1 METLKVLILEDNE
14 NDMELLKAEVLSSLR
29 YNSQFKWA
37 VSKNEFLQ
45 HIKEFGPDI
54 VLSDYNLPQFNG
66 LEALILLKEIDPNIP
81 FIIVTGTLSE
91 EAAADS
97 IKAGAWDYV
106 VKERLHRL
114 PSAMV
119 NALKM
124 RSGLLKMRKAE
135 LELKLIKEK
144 TGIQIKLLYDAINHA
159 PSSVVIT
166 DKNGTILYVNPKFEE
181 VTGYKSEE
189 AVGQNPRILKS
200 GTHSEDFY
208 KNLWTMILSGK
219 EWKGELVNKKKN
231 GLLFWEQVSI
241 SPIMDE
247 DGEIL
252 HFVATKHDITE
263 QKEYEER
270 ILQSENWYKAIFG
283 NTGTSTC
290 ILDKEGVIVLA
301 NSKFEELCGFS
312 KIEIEGNRKWTDFVL
327 PDDLEKMTK
336 YHLERREAGKSPPK
350 EYEFSFKDHS
360 GNLKSIL
367 LTIDLIPGTQNSVA
381 SLLDIT
387 ERKKSL
393 EDLRSSEE
401 KFRLISTSA
410 QDGIIMLDINGEI
423 IYWNPGAEK
432 IFGYTFE
439 EVQNKKLQHLLAH
452 EEYHQNQTE
461 TFLDL
466 IKSGQGA
473 VVDKITELAAIRK
486 DGTVINIEFSL
497 ASMKLADGFGA
508 VGIVRDITERK
519 LAEAELVHA
528 KEKAEESDRLKSAFL
543 ATMSHELRTPLNA
556 VIGFSEMITEDLPV
570 SEIVKMAERIHY
582 SGHHLLK
589 IIESMFE
596 ISMLEAR
603 VTKQIIEEFT
613 VFEFFGTLKNSLI
626 KELAK
631 QNKNHIS
638 IVFPPQ
644 ENASGI
650 LLRTDKIKLTL
661 MMSNLL
667 NNAIKFTDQGKIEY
681 GYDIEGKDI
690 TFFVKD
696 TGIGIPSSETDII
709 FERFRQVDDS
719 HTRKHGG
726 IGLGLSICREI
737 SNLLQGELWVES
749 VLNAGSSFYFK
760 LPGAVI
766 DADESEIEVKESGAE
781 KDLSGFNILIV
792 EDEEDNC
799 FFLSILLN
807 KTNARIF
814 YAYNG
819 QEAVDFCREHPEI
832 DLVLMDI
839 KMPVMSGDVATKIIK
854 ESRKDLP
861 IIALTAYAT
870 SPEVK
875 RYMQI
880 GFDAYITKPI
890 MKNELLRIIN
900 ENI

>member
-1 METLKVLILEDNE
+1 METLKILILEDNE
-14 NDMELLKAEVLSSLR
+14 NDMDLLKAEVLSSLN
-29 YNSQFKWA
+29 YNSQFKWV
-37 VSKNEFLQ
+37 VSKTEFLQ
-45 HIKEFGPDI
+45 QIREFHPDI
-54 VLSDYNLPQFNG
+54 ILSDYNLPQFNG
-66 LEALILLKEIDPNIP
+66 LEALQLLKEIDPNIP

-114 PSAMV
+114 PSAMD

-124 RSGLLKMRKAE
+124 RSGILKMRKAE

-166 DKNGTILYVNPKFEE
+166 DKKGTILYVNPKFEE

-200 GTHSEDFY
+200 GTHGEEFY
-208 KNLWTMILSGK
+208 KIMWTTILSGK

-231 GLLFWEQVSI
+231 GLLYWEQVSI

-247 DGEIL
+247 DGKIL
-252 HFVATKHDITE
+252 HFVAIKHDITE

-290 ILDKEGVIVLA
+290 ILDKDGVIVLA
-301 NSKFEELCGFS
+301 NSKFEELSGFS
-312 KIEIEGNRKWTDFVL
+312 KTEIEGTRKWSDFVL
-327 PDDLEKMTK
+327 PDDLEKMNR
-336 YHLERREAGKSPPK
+336 YHRERREAGKSAPK
-350 EYEFSFKDHS
+350 EYEFSFRDHS
-360 GNLKSIL
+360 GNLKNIL

-387 ERKKSL
+387 ERKKTL
-393 EDLRSSEE
+393 EALSSSEE

-410 QDGIIMLDINGEI
+410 QDGIIMIDNKGEI

-432 IFGYTFE
+432 IFGFSFE
-439 EVQNKKLQHLLAH
+439 EIQNKKLHPLLAPGK
-452 EEYHQNQTE
+452 YHQQQKDAFSA
-461 TFLDL
+461 FLKTGTGTV
-466 IKSGQGA
+466 I
-473 VVDKITELAAIRK
+473 DKITELEAIRK
-486 DGTVINIEFSL
+486 DGRVINIELSL
-497 ASMKLADGFGA
+497 AGMKLASGFGA

-519 LAEAELVHA
+519 QAEAELVYA

-556 VIGFSEMITEDLPV
+556 VIGFSGLIAEDLPV
-570 SEIVKMAERIHY
+570 SEIMEMAERIHY
-582 SGHHLLK
+582 SGNHLLK

-603 VTKQIIEEFT
+603 VTKPLIEEFS
-613 VFEFFGTLKNSLI
+613 VFELFGTLKSSLI

-631 QNKNHIS
+631 QSKEHIS
-638 IVFPPQ
+638 TAFLPQ

-661 MMSNLL
+661 LMSNLL
-667 NNAIKFTDQGKIEY
+667 NNAVKFTDQGKIEY
-681 GYDIEGKDI
+681 GFNIEGKDI

-696 TGIGIPSSETDII
+696 TGIGIPPDQTEVI
-709 FERFRQVDDS
+709 FERFRQVDDT
-719 HTRKHGG
+719 HTRRYGG

-749 VLNAGSSFYFK
+749 VKNVGSAFYFK
-760 LPGAVI
+760 LPDAVI
-766 DADESEIEVKESGAE
+766 DVDEPNIKVKETGLY
-781 KDLSGFNILIV
+781 KDLSGTTILVV
-792 EDEEDNC
+792 EDEEDNY
-799 FFLSILLN
+799 FFLKTILN
-807 KTNARIF
+807 KAKAKTL
-814 YAYNG
+814 YAHNG
-819 QEAVDFCREHPEI
+819 QEAIDFCREHPEI

-839 KMPVMSGDVATKIIK
+839 KMPVMSGDEATKIIK
-854 ESRKDLP
+854 KSRKDLP
-861 IIALTAYAT
+861 VIAQTAYAT

-875 RYMQI
+875 KYMQI

-890 MKNELLRIIN
+890 IKDELLIIIR
-900 ENI
+900 EKI